1 MVSLRALRRA
11 TAAAEPRPPR
21 VGLLYDERM
30 CAHAT
35 PYGEEHPENPERLR
49 AIWRKLNAGRIT
61 SRCVVLKAKE
71 AEDRYIASVHSQDR
85 IKLMKEISSKK
96 YNSSRNEIA
105 KNYDSIYFNKGSSE
119 SAALAA
125 GSVIEV
131 AENVAAGELSSA
143 IALVRPPGHHAE
155 HDKAMGFCLF
165 NNVAVAANYLLKERP
180 DLGIKKILIVDWDV
194 HHGNATQKMFYDD
207 PRVLVF
213 SVHRFDFGEFYP
225 YEADASYCFIG
236 EDAGK
241 GYNINVPWEQEKVGD
256 ADYIAAWDHILL
268 PVTEA
273 FGPDII
279 LVSAG
284 FDAALGDPLG
294 GCCITPNGY
303 AQLLTK
309 LLGFAQGRIVMA
321 LEGGYNLRSTAN
333 SIFACAKVLLGD
345 KFTFNSSGKQP
356 FESTWRII
364 LAVLN
369 ELKTCWPVF
378 SDKLQEIESWIGPSP
393 SEVHSTT
400 SACPIP
406 EETKA
411 GCNQGGDTSVPGT
424 LVCSPTCFN
433 QCNRNT
439 VTNRR
444 RSKRTMEAIY
454 KQLTPEAHA
463 DPENEE
469 LAEVEA
475 AVTQVFRAGCK
486 RVCNASVPGT
496 LERPPT
502 CFNKCNPNALTYR
515 RQRRQSQRSTKAIH
529 RQMAPDV
536 DVHAEAEDE
545 ELAAVEATAPQGFMD
560 VDFSSDSSDPNY
572 TPARVAHDAKA
583 ECLRTVESRHTTA
596 TSLDTS
602 KADGGPSD
610 IQWNSAELMLL
621 RKVKLGLEASSAG
634 HEEHMRE
641 SRSKMDLEELIL
653 KVEGD
658 ITRVPGVEEDRG

>member
-1 MVSLRALRRA
+1 MAPASPPP
-11 TAAAEPRPPR
+11 AAAATPPR

-49 AIWRKLNAGRIT
+49 AIWRKLNAEGIT
-61 SRCVVLKAKE
+61 SRCVLLKAKE
-71 AEDRYIASVHSQDR
+71 AEDKYIASVHSEGH
-85 IKLMKEISSKK
+85 INLMKEISSKK
-96 YNSSRNEIA
+96 YNSRRSKIA
-105 KNYDSIYFNKGSSE
+105 RKYNSIYFNQGSSE

-131 AENVAAGELSSA
+131 TEKVAAGELTSA

-155 HDKAMGFCLF
+155 HDKAMGFCIF
-165 NNVAVAANYLLKERP
+165 NNVAVAASYLLKERP

-213 SVHRFDFGEFYP
+213 SVHRFDFGDFYP

-241 GYNINVPWEQEKVGD
+241 GYNINVPWEQGKCGD

-303 AQLLTK
+303 ARLLTK

-333 SIFACAKVLLGD
+333 SVFACAKVLLGD
-345 KFTFNSSGKQP
+345 KFTFNSSGIQLV
-356 FESTWRII
+356 ESTWRTIQ
-364 LAVLN
+364 AVCN

-378 SDKLQEIESWIGPSP
+378 SDKLPEIESWIRPSP
-393 SEVHSTT
+393 SELHSPT
-400 SACPIP
+400 SACTLLGLSSLPCPIP

-411 GCNQGGDTSVPGT
+411 GCNQGRAASVRGT
-424 LVCSPTCFN
+424 FERSPTCFN
-433 QCNRNT
+433 QCNRT
-439 VTNRR
+439 TATDRR
-444 RSKRTMEAIY
+444 RSKRAMKAICT
-454 KQLTPEAHA
+454 QLTPEAHA
-463 DPENEE
+463 EEENKE
-469 LAEVEA
+469 LAEAEA
-475 AVTQVFRAGCK
+475 TATQVFLAGRK
-486 RVCNASVPGT
+486 RVCNASIPGT
-496 LERPPT
+496 MERSPT
-502 CFNKCNPNALTYR
+502 CLNKCKPSALTDR
-515 RQRRQSQRSTKAIH
+515 RQRRRGQRTTKAIH

-536 DVHAEAEDE
+536 LAEAEDE
-545 ELAAVEATAPQGFMD
+545 WLAAVEATAPQGFLD
-560 VDFSSDSSDPNY
+560 VDFSSNSSDDY
-572 TPARVAHDAKA
+572 TQPTRPARVALDAKA
-583 ECLRTVESRHTTA
+583 GCFRTVQSGPTTA
-596 TSLDTS
+596 ASLDTT
-602 KADGGPSD
+602 KAAGGPSD
-610 IQWNSAELMLL
+610 
-621 RKVKLGLEASSAG
+621 
-634 HEEHMRE
+634 
-641 SRSKMDLEELIL
+641 
-653 KVEGD
+653 
-658 ITRVPGVEEDRG
+658 T